1 MFENFNQKDKKLTSL
16 DLGNPPPRKTPP
28 APAPDP
34 KADAKPVAVQVCVA
48 QTHTPEGAFVH
59 FLGAHRKFE
68 EMVRIGLKPEVLF
81 YVVFPQQGL
90 THSITTADGLKT
102 IVLIFTLKAMA
113 DAYISAK
120 KLAAV
125 AAACRVEDLST
136 QADLWMAAGINSYAF
151 NMCSRC
157 FSLTVFPISEL
168 QNEDIFLSTWRLDLA
183 NRRQFSET
191 YGRNAAAVIGTNAK
205 QARIWLEGMRDHLE
219 PANPYLHWV
228 IAVLAGMAGD
238 MEANAASIK
247 RLNAFGP
254 PFTGKLQGTSFDPT
268 VPGSQLSTMAEAM
281 IGLGASLGYL
291 DPNKMG
297 QAAKLQKEPPGK

>member
-1 MFENFNQKDKKLTSL
+1 M
-16 DLGNPPPRKTPP
+16 
-28 APAPDP
+28 
-34 KADAKPVAVQVCVA
+34 
-48 QTHTPEGAFVH
+48 
-59 FLGAHRKFE
+59 
-68 EMVRIGLKPEVLF
+68 
-81 YVVFPQQGL
+81 
-90 THSITTADGLKT
+90 
-102 IVLIFTLKAMA
+102 
-113 DAYISAK
+113 
-120 KLAAV
+120 
-125 AAACRVEDLST
+125 
-136 QADLWMAAGINSYAF
+136 
-151 NMCSRC
+151 
-157 FSLTVFPISEL
+157 FPISEL

-254 PFTGKLQGTSFDPT
+254 PFTGKLQGVSFDPT
-268 VPGSQLSTMAEAM
+268 VPGSQLRTMAEAM
-281 IGLGASLGYL
+281 MGLGVSLGYL

-297 QAAKLQKEPPGK
+297 QAAKPPKG